1 MINIFIL
8 AVKRGILMDNFW
20 DSVWNDSSIESY
32 KKYIN
37 LSLEYEFI
45 EYFKREGLKN
55 VCDAACGFGKYSVIL
70 SYNGF
75 ALSGF
80 DVSEEAVRLAENML
94 QSFSLPYESFK
105 VCSITD
111 IAFERSLFDG
121 VTAHSVI
128 DHLTMDAAYK
138 AIDELFRITK
148 KGGLIFISFDGLEE
162 DDISSPHIV
171 LDDGSF
177 KYTEGRREGMIFKYY
192 SDQDIKKLLY
202 KRNIIW
208 INHKKSGVREIIL
221 RKE

>member
-1 MINIFIL
+1 
-8 AVKRGILMDNFW
+8 MDVFW
-20 DSVWNDSSIESY
+20 ERVWNDSSIESY
-32 KKYIN
+32 KKYIDLN
-37 LSLEYEFI
+37 LEYEFI

-55 VCDAACGFGKYSVIL
+55 ICDGACGFGKYSSIL

-75 ALSGF
+75 VLSGF
-80 DVSEEAVRLAENML
+80 DVSEKAVRLTEDML

-111 IAFERSLFDG
+111 VTFESSLFDG
-121 VTAHSVI
+121 TIAHSVI
-128 DHLTMDAAYK
+128 DHLTLEAAYK

-148 KGGLIFISFDGLEE
+148 KGGLIYISFDGLEE
-162 DDISSPHIV
+162 EDISSPHII

-192 SDQDIKKLLY
+192 SDQDIEKVLY
-202 KRNIIW
+202 KKIIIW
-208 INHKKSGVREIIL
+208 MNYKKNGAREIIL